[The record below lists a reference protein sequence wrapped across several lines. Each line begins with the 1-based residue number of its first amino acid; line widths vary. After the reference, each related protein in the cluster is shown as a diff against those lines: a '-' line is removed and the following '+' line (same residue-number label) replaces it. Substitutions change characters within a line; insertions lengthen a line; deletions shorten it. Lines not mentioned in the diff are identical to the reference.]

1 MSIAPSHHRLGSILD
16 KAYQNETM
24 TKEEIIFIL
33 QLRSKDHMDA
43 LFKTARELRSRY
55 FQDRIFLYGFL
66 YISTYCRN
74 NCNFCFYRVSN
85 TKSLRYRKT
94 ESQILEAAAALARS
108 GVHLIDLTMGE
119 DPEFFNPKGR
129 GFDPIILLVEAIK
142 TTTGLPVMVSPG
154 VVSEQVLQNLAAAG
168 TTWYACYQETHRR
181 TLFEKLRPGQNYHAR
196 LNTKQLAHKYDLLT
210 EEGILV
216 GVGETPED
224 IAHTID
230 IMHALDADQVRV
242 MNFVPRKGTPME
254 SHPAPDPLQEL
265 LIIALMRLIF
275 PDKLIPATL
284 DVEGLA
290 GLRQRLEAGA
300 NVVTSIVP
308 PQQGLAGVAQSS
320 LDIEDARRTTARVL
334 PVLETCGLRAADP
347 EEYIDWID
355 KRKKRIKSEIRST
368 KFETNSNDKNAKFKM
383 KTNE

>member
-16 KAYQNETM
+16 KAYQNETI
-24 TKEEIIFIL
+24 TKEEIVFIL

-43 LFKTARELRSRY
+43 LFKTARDLRSRY
-55 FQDRIFLYGFL
+55 FQDKIFLYGFL

-85 TKSLRYRKT
+85 TKSLRYRKD

-119 DPEFFNPKGR
+119 DPEFYNPGER
-129 GFDPIILLVEAIK
+129 GFASIIRLVEAIK
-142 TTTGLPVMVSPG
+142 TTGLPVMVSPG
-154 VVSEQVLQNLAAAG
+154 VVSDQVLQNLAAAG

-196 LNTKQLAHKYDLLT
+196 LNTKHLAHKYGLLT

-216 GVGETPED
+216 GVGETPGD

-230 IMHALDADQVRV
+230 IMHALDADQVRA

-275 PDKLIPATL
+275 PGKLIPATL

-320 LDIEDARRTTARVL
+320 LDIEDARRTTDRVL
-334 PVLETCGLRAADP
+334 PVLETCGLRAAEP
-347 EEYIDWID
+347 GEYRTWIEE
-355 KRKKRIKSEIRST
+355 RREGLVGS
-368 KFETNSNDKNAKFKM
+368 M
-383 KTNE
+383 